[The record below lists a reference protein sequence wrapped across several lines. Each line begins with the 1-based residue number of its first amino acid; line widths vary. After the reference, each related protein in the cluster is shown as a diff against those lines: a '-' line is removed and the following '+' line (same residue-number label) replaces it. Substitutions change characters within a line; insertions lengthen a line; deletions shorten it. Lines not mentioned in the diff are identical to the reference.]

1 MCLPRIVKIVTC
13 RPTRDLMKENS
24 EPLPDLSDDEF
35 MQIFHLKRNIVKELI
50 EELRPLIPNPRRSD
64 GVPLTAKILI
74 TLAFYASGSIQTLVS
89 KSPVHNVSQAT
100 VSRAVKQVTEA
111 FDQIY
116 HKYVKWP
123 TQRSERLLIKAK
135 FCNKFKIPGV
145 LGCIDGTHVAILK
158 PSYNSQLYNNV
169 KGSQS
174 INVMIVCDS
183 DLNILCTNSSSP
195 GSTHDSIVWENNI
208 LCKELNQLHDEGD
221 CAYPLRRTMM
231 TPILNTREGTPE
243 HAYYL
248 LHAAAHS
255 TIERC
260 ISDLKSRFRCLL
272 LARSLHYSPA
282 VASKIV
288 KACCILHNIANEAN
302 SPVPEMTLEEIRT
315 EKLRTPQDVC
325 LNELEMALEGNGSPS
340 RALLEG
346 EEFRQA
352 LINRLWMEP

>member
-1 MCLPRIVKIVTC
+1 MTC
-13 RPTRDLMKENS
+13 RPTRDLLKQNS
-24 EPLPDLSDDEF
+24 EPLSDLSDDEF
-35 MQIFHLKRNIVKELI
+35 MQIFHLRRYIVKGLI
-50 EELRPLIPNPRRSD
+50 EELCPFIPNPRRSD
-64 GVPLTAKILI
+64 GVPATTKILI
-74 TLAFYASGSIQTLVS
+74 TLAFYASGSIQTLVG
-89 KSPVHNVSQAT
+89 KSPVYNVSQAT
-100 VSRAVKQVTEA
+100 VSRAVRQVTEA
-111 FDQIY
+111 FDKIY

-123 TQRSERLLIKAK
+123 SQRSERLLIKAK
-135 FCNKFKIPGV
+135 FCSKFKIPGV

-158 PSYNSQLYNNV
+158 PSYNSQIYDNM

-183 DLNILCTNSSSP
+183 DLNILCTDASNP
-195 GSTHDSIVWENNI
+195 GSTHDSTVWENHP
-208 LCKELNQLHDEGD
+208 LSEQLNKFYDDGEQGFLLGD
-221 CAYPLRRTMM
+221 SAYPLRRTMM

-272 LARSLHYSPA
+272 LARSLHYSPT
-282 VASKIV
+282 VAGKIV

-302 SPVPEMTLEEIRT
+302 SPVPEMTMEEIRT
-315 EKLRTPQDVC
+315 EKLRTPQDLC
-325 LNELEMALEGNGSPS
+325 LSTELEMALENSSTS
-340 RALLEG
+340 RALQEG
-346 EEFRQA
+346 EEFRQT